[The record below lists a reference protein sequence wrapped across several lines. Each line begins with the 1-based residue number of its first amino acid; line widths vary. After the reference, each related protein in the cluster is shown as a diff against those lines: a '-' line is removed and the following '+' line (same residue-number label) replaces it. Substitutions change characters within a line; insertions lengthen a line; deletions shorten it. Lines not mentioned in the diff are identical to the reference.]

1 MEDDVG
7 VKGLPNAMRTDV
19 AMVWQIE
26 AIIANVMASNGQNPP
41 YVCARIIIDHL
52 REQGWQ
58 EPKGRPD
65 A

>member
-19 AMVWQIE
+19 AMIWQIE

-41 YVCARIIIDHL
+41 RSRCRRIAEHL
-52 REQGWQ
+52 DAISDRE
-58 EPKGRPD
+58 E
-65 A
+65 